1 MTEDRFDEWL
11 QRAAK
16 GFRPPPEPPREEMWA
31 AIVAGLEAEPD
42 AARAPE
48 PRARRARLRP
58 GIGIAAILAFGIGI
72 GRWTAQPKSPSH
84 PPVAVTVEATADER
98 PVTPL
103 PYRFA
108 AAQHLGRTEVLLTA
122 FRVEARGGR
131 LDPSISE
138 WATELLTETRLL
150 LDSPA
155 GDDLR
160 LRTLLQELEL
170 VLAQIARIP
179 AAASPAEEL
188 DRLDRALHEQATLSR
203 VRASVPAGLTSSGI

>member
-1 MTEDRFDEWL
+1 M
-11 QRAAK
+11 
-16 GFRPPPEPPREEMWA
+16 
-31 AIVAGLEAEPD
+31 
-42 AARAPE
+42 
-48 PRARRARLRP
+48 
-58 GIGIAAILAFGIGI
+58 
-72 GRWTAQPKSPSH
+72 
-84 PPVAVTVEATADER
+84 
-98 PVTPL
+98 
-103 PYRFA
+103 
-108 AAQHLGRTEVLLTA
+108 LLTA

-138 WATELLTETRLL
+138 WATEFLTETRLL

-188 DRLDRALHEQATLSR
+188 DRLDRALHEQATLS
-203 VRASVPAGLTSSGI
+203 